1 MVDLPLSI
9 YDLFILRNSN
19 QRNKLIDD
27 ARNKEYAKM
36 VLDRADPR
44 KPFPEVDSTKIS
56 LIKKAYRESQIP
68 IGFLETIRTEKILR
82 NAIALGGFDPTELKP
97 SLIEKHPFLRNE
109 IDRND
114 LVPGQ
119 KSLPVLPKLTDYKTL
134 FPIKFLGKGSYGAV
148 FVVWIWGYGKAVLK
162 IPTSRTLF
170 WPFISESRKL
180 KDVPCEHPN
189 VLCARFAED
198 KYIIMDYYEGFV
210 DLSLWRNCV
219 SEKYYLKEP
228 IVHGPEIVSIIA
240 TIFRQIA
247 EGLRFL
253 HSRGMVHR
261 DIKSANILVKW
272 DIPMIIDFGLVMTS
286 KDRSASLAGSPS
298 FLPSELWKMKLTRDL
313 LRTKLTA
320 DEVYSAYFGAD
331 VYAIGVTLFQLI
343 QNSSPFHLSGS
354 DWTYVPKTVGDVEN
368 FLQRKFSI
376 PIPKLRMPTFQEV
389 CEGLLAPVEKR
400 WSLDKTIEVLSEM
413 EG

>member
-1 MVDLPLSI
+1 MVALPLSI

-19 QRNKLIDD
+19 QRRKLIDD
-27 ARNKEYAKM
+27 ARNREYAKT

-44 KPFPEVDSTKIS
+44 KPFPEVDPTKIS
-56 LIKKAYRESQIP
+56 QIKKVYKESQIP
-68 IGFLETIRTEKILR
+68 LGFLETIKSEKILR
-82 NAIALGGFDPTELKP
+82 DTISLGGFDPTSLP
-97 SLIEKHPFLRNE
+97 QSLISKHPFLRNE
-109 IDRND
+109 IDRNN

-119 KSLPVLPKLTDYKTL
+119 KLFPTLKKLTDYKIL

-162 IPTSRTLF
+162 IPTSISLF

-180 KDVPCEHPN
+180 KNIPCDHPN

-210 DLSLWRNCV
+210 DLLLFRNCV

-228 IVHGPEIVSIIA
+228 VVQSPEIVSIIA

-247 EGLRFL
+247 EGVKFL
-253 HSRGMVHR
+253 HSRGIVHR
-261 DIKSANILVKW
+261 DIKPANILVKW
-272 DIPMIIDFGLVMTS
+272 DIPMIIDFGLAMTS
-286 KDRSASLAGSPS
+286 KDKISALSGSPS
-298 FLPSELWKMKLTRDL
+298 FVPEEIWKMKLTRDL
-313 LRTKLTA
+313 LKTKLTA
-320 DEVYSAYFGAD
+320 EEVYSAYFGAD
-331 VYAIGVTLFQLI
+331 IYAIGVSLFQII
-343 QNSSPFHLSGS
+343 QNSSLFRLNSS
-354 DWTYVPKTVGDVEN
+354 DWEYVPKTTGDIES
-368 FLQRKFSI
+368 FLRRRFSV
-376 PIPKLRMPTFQEV
+376 PIPKLRIPAFQEV

-400 WSLDKTIEVLSEM
+400 WSLDQAIEALSKL